1 MGVQLAGGPV
11 GTLTTFTGEVSHL
24 WNPQTTTVV
33 TSQIII
39 TNLALVK
46 KFEVSP
52 RSYQDMTQRQE
63 VSKCCWKKCSQ
74 QTRLMQVAHRTDL
87 QCIKNEISVKESK
100 VKYNKMRSTHM
111 VAWIEF
117 TM

>member
-11 GTLTTFTGEVSHL
+11 RTLTTFTGEVSHL
-24 WNPQTTTVV
+24 WNPQTITVV

-63 VSKCCWKKCSQ
+63 VSKCCWKNAFFSQ
-74 QTRLMQVAHRTDL
+74 HRVATVCQFVKKAIALM
-87 QCIKNEISVKESK
+87 
-100 VKYNKMRSTHM
+100 YY
-111 VAWIEF
+111 
-117 TM
+117 